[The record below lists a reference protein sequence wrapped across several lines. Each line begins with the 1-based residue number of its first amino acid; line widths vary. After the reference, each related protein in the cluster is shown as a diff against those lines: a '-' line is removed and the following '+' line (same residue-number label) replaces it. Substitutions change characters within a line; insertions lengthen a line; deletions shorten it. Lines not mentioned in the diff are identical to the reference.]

1 VFERCIYSKIEE
13 NIPDII
19 TELYTIFY
27 HMKYPLDYL
36 NFPSTILFKLF
47 VFVKLNF
54 WRGARGPDSGPKPG
68 AVDKGCLEIF
78 SVNLD
83 PLNDAY
89 IA

>member
-19 TELYTIFY
+19 TDFYAILYHI
-27 HMKYPLDYL
+27 KYPLNDL

-47 VFVKLNF
+47 VFVKLTF

-68 AVDKGCLEIF
+68 AVDKGYLEIF
-78 SVNLD
+78 
-83 PLNDAY
+83 
-89 IA
+89 